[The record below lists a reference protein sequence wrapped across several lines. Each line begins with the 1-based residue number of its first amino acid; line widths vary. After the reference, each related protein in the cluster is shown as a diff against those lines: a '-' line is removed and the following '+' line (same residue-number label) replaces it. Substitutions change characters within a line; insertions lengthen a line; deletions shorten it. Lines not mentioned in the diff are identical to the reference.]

1 MKSSPLRLYLIYSFS
16 SSLFYQLIFT
26 VNMLYYILVAR
37 LDPLQ
42 LVLVGTALEVSVFLF
57 EVPTGVVADSFSRR
71 MSVIIGVFIIGA
83 GYILNGLFP
92 VFGTIVL
99 AQVLWGLGYTFTS
112 GALQAWISDEIGE
125 QESAHAF
132 LRGSRTEQWGGLLGV
147 VLSIGLA
154 AFSLRAPILIGGG
167 LFVAL
172 GIYLL
177 LRMPETGFK
186 PLSMEQ
192 RNGWNHL
199 ASTFKQ
205 GLAMVKLR
213 PALIAILGVGFL
225 FGMYSEGY
233 DRLWTAHLVD
243 SFTFPMIPGLDHL
256 ADPAEFNLVIWFG
269 ALKAA
274 VMILSALALSLIE
287 KRLHHP
293 RMNALI
299 TSLILCSGVLVLCLL
314 GFALAQN
321 LTLMLILVALIG
333 MIREVINPIY
343 TAWVNQKLDSSV
355 RATVISLSSQVD
367 AIGQIAGGPVVGMI
381 AKSAS
386 ISSGLLAS
394 GLILAPVLVL
404 LGLQRNREELSD

>member
-1 MKSSPLRLYLIYSFS
+1 MKSSSLRLYLVYSFS

-42 LVLVGTALEVSVFLF
+42 LVLVGTALEASVFLF

-71 MSVIIGVFIIGA
+71 RSVIIGVFIIGA
-83 GYILNGLFP
+83 GFVLNGLVP
-92 VFGTIVL
+92 LFGTIVL
-99 AQVLWGLGYTFTS
+99 AQILWGLGYTFTS

-125 QESAHAF
+125 QDSALAF
-132 LRGSRTEQWGGLLGV
+132 LKGSRMEQWGGLLGV
-147 VLSIGLA
+147 ALSIGLA
-154 AFSLRAPILIGGG
+154 TISLQAPILIGGS
-167 LFVAL
+167 LFIAL
-172 GIYLL
+172 GVYLL
-177 LRMPETGFK
+177 LHMRETGFT
-186 PLSMEQ
+186 PVPAEG

-199 ASTFKQ
+199 ASTFRQ
-205 GLAMVKLR
+205 GLTMVKIR

-225 FGMYSEGY
+225 YGMYSEGY

-274 VMILSALALSLIE
+274 VMVLSALALSLIE
-287 KRLHHP
+287 KRLHRP

-299 TSLILCSGVLVLCLL
+299 TSLTLCSGVLVLCLL
-314 GFALAQN
+314 AFALAHN
-321 LTLMLILVALIG
+321 LVLMLVLVALIG
-333 MIREVINPIY
+333 MVREVINPIY
-343 TAWVNQKLDSSV
+343 TAWVNQRLDSSV

-367 AIGQIAGGPVVGMI
+367 AIGQIAGGPVVGVI

-394 GLILAPVLVL
+394 GLILAPVLIL
-404 LGLQRNREELSD
+404 LGLQRNREEIYD